1 MSRLLNVDDSPYYRM
16 RFTRIVARSTHLEVA
31 GVADDGDVAIKRIV
45 ELEPDIVLLDL
56 VMPRM
61 DGFGVLRWTME
72 HRPLPVVVCSSFSDR
87 DRVFKALELGAI
99 DFLLKPAPQASAKTS
114 SLEDQ
119 MIERLEEAARAQL
132 PNPAPISP
140 DAKNAVLAAERAAR
154 GAQVELICIAAST
167 GGPAALQM
175 LVANLP
181 KSLAVPI
188 VVVQHMPAGFTR
200 PFAERLNGLSTYT
213 VREARHGEKLRK
225 RHLYIAPA
233 GKLTT
238 VILEGRAPVLSVAE
252 QIGSH
257 AYTPSADALLTSVA
271 ETFGARAL
279 ALILTGMGE
288 DGACGAEILRAAGG
302 HVIAESSESA
312 IVFGMPRAVIERGSA
327 SACLPL
333 AAMPPVL
340 LAFTLK
346 D

>member
-1 MSRLLNVDDSPYYRM
+1 M
-16 RFTRIVARSTHLEVA
+16 RFTRIFARSAQLDVA

-45 ELEPDIVLLDL
+45 ELEPDIVLLDI

-72 HRPLPVVVCSSFSDR
+72 HHPLPVVVCSSFSDR

-99 DFLLKPAPQASAKTS
+99 DFLLKPAPQSSAMTS
-114 SLEDQ
+114 MLEDQ
-119 MIERLEEAARAQL
+119 MIQRLEAAARAQL
-132 PNPAPISP
+132 PGATPISP
-140 DAKNAVLAAERAAR
+140 DAKTAVLTAERAAR
-154 GAQVELICIAAST
+154 GAHVELICIAAST
-167 GGPAALQM
+167 GGPAALQK
-175 LVANLP
+175 LVADLP

-200 PFAERLNGLSTYT
+200 PFAERLNALSHYT
-213 VREARHGEKLRK
+213 VREARDGETLRK

-233 GKLTT
+233 GKVTT
-238 VILEGRAPVLSVAE
+238 LISGASTPTLRVADE
-252 QIGSH
+252 IMPH
-257 AYTPSADALLTSVA
+257 AYTPSADALFASA
-271 ETFGARAL
+271 AATFGALTL
-279 ALILTGMGE
+279 AVVLTGMGE
-288 DGACGAEILRAAGG
+288 DGARGAEILRAAGG

-312 IVFGMPRAVIERGSA
+312 IVFGMPRSVIERGSA
-327 SACLPL
+327 SASLPL